1 MKKSLFL
8 FFASVFLS
16 ACSNTEHRSIAQI
29 YSEFSTAPDST
40 RTKVWWFH
48 GETATTKEGITADL
62 EAFKEAGVGGV
73 VYYDQIHGDGAG
85 ASAIFSRE
93 WWDALIFSAQE
104 ARRLGLTFEI
114 NLSNGFVA
122 GGPWVTKEM
131 SMKRLCYSQTML
143 KGGESFDGVLPA
155 PSNDEFWDIKTI
167 AFPVPEAVRWEERVL
182 IEYRVR
188 SDEPLVLTYDMGGE
202 FTARALSYSEGSRS
216 KHPVYSMNWPGPSAD
231 HFYGDGYAQMP
242 PLGQLEASND
252 GVNWWVV
259 RDIPPLYNLHYKH
272 KTISFP
278 AVTARYFRLNFHDWN
293 RPDGF
298 NPRTLEIRGATLR
311 SHAMTDEWENKSGLN
326 SDYIEGNNTPEYDDS
341 EIIDPAQVMDLSA
354 RMQKDGS
361 LRWTAPSGDK
371 EWVVMRVAQTST
383 GGHTKH
389 GRPGQ
394 MGLEV
399 DKMSVA
405 AAKLQWD
412 NFAQV
417 IVDTLTAHGLRP
429 LGVIMDS
436 HEMGSHNWTHGYEHE
451 FAKIN
456 GYDLTS
462 QLPALLGYVVGS
474 KEACDRLLLDH
485 RKTIA
490 RLIAD
495 KYYHTLDSIA
505 ISEGLMFTA
514 QAMGNGQSMT
524 SDNIAAKGA
533 VRRPQGEFWGKHI
546 NGSYDIKEAAS
557 AAHVYGK
564 PIASAEAYTDV
575 KYSQSLAYFKN
586 LADFAYSAQLN
597 EFVVCASAYQPWL
610 DKYPGNTA
618 NGREYCLNR
627 NNTMWPLSKGFWDY
641 QSRAAYMM
649 RQGEPVVDLLIY
661 TGSEVSM
668 KLLSHMLPQ
677 IPEGYD
683 WDVCTD
689 NALLNVIS
697 AKKGRVVCK
706 SGMSYAALIIERLA
720 HLTPEAEAK
729 IAQLK
734 KNGVPVYDA
743 RVEGDYALGAF
754 LNKASIAPDAEFHS
768 DNTVKSKIYFGHRR
782 TAEAEIYFFNNHSDK
797 MFSQSISFRDAA
809 GKLAEYWDPD
819 SGRRLVLGSEDDS
832 QGRLC
837 IELALAPRESGFV
850 VLREAGSM
858 PESEIERT
866 YGQSESIY
874 PVEGVWAVDFYLPA
888 GVRRVNMPKL
898 SDWREFGDE
907 ELRYH
912 SGTAVYQKMIDISKA
927 EDKRVYLRI
936 NGLHACS
943 RIWLNDK
950 EAGYIWCAP
959 WEKDITDYLKYG
971 ENKLAIEVANQLTNR
986 MIGDLYLPENQRIT
1000 YATKALVQKGDE
1012 LLPAGITGGVEL
1024 VVR

>member
-1 MKKSLFL
+1 MVLAVACVQKT
-8 FFASVFLS
+8 SVDLEQVY
-16 ACSNTEHRSIAQI
+16 A
-29 YSEFSTAPDST
+29 EFSSAPDST

-48 GETATTKEGITADL
+48 GETATTMEGITADL

-114 NLSNGFVA
+114 NISNGFVA
-122 GGPWVTKEM
+122 GGPWITKEL
-131 SMKRLCYSQTML
+131 SMKRLCSSETVL
-143 KGGESFDGVLPA
+143 KAGESWSGKLPA
-155 PSNDEFWDIKTI
+155 PSQDEFWDVATL
-167 AFPVPEAVRWEERVL
+167 AFPVPASIKWESRTLVDKTLKFNEAVVL
-182 IEYRVR
+182 SYDFGEPFTSR
-188 SDEPLVLTYDMGGE
+188 SLTYSE
-202 FTARALSYSEGSRS
+202 FCTS
-216 KHPVYSMNWPGPSAD
+216 KHPTLAMNWPGEPSD
-231 HFYGDGYAQMP
+231 NFYGDGFIVMP
-242 PLGQLEASND
+242 ALGELQCSAD
-252 GVNWWVV
+252 GVNWTTV
-259 RDIPPLYNLHYKH
+259 REIPCLYNIHNRV

-278 AVTARYFRLNFHDWN
+278 AVTARYFRLNLHDWN
-293 RPDGF
+293 RTDGQRT
-298 NPRTLEIRGATLR
+298 RTLELR
-311 SHAMTDEWENKSGLN
+311 SAKLNSAAMTDEWENKAGIN
-326 SDYIEGNNTPEYDDS
+326 SEYVRDNNTPDYSVS
-341 EIIDPAQVMDLSA
+341 EIIDAERIINISGLVDKNGEL
-354 RMQKDGS
+354 K
-361 LRWTAPSGDK
+361 WTAPQGEED
-371 EWVVMRVAQTST
+371 WVVLRVAQTST
-383 GGHTKH
+383 RGHTKH

-394 MGLEV
+394 MGLET
-399 DKMSVA
+399 DKLWSKPSEV
-405 AAKLQWD
+405 QWD

-417 IVDTLTAHGLRP
+417 IIDTLTNRGLRP
-429 LGVIMDS
+429 DGVIMDS
-436 HEMGSHNWTHGYEHE
+436 HEMGSQNWTFDYAQR
-451 FAKIN
+451 FKDFK
-456 GYDLTS
+456 GYDIIDY
-462 QLPALLGYVVGS
+462 LPALLGYVVDS
-474 KEACDRLLLDH
+474 KDKTDELLLDH
-485 RKTIA
+485 RQTIA
-490 RLIAD
+490 HLVNTRYFAA
-495 KYYHTLDSIA
+495 LDSIA
-505 ISEGLMFTA
+505 ISKNMQFTA
-514 QAMGNGQSMT
+514 QATGNGQSMT

-533 VRRPQGEFWGKHI
+533 VRRPQGEFWGKH
-546 NGSYDIKEAAS
+546 NEGSYDIKEAAS
-557 AAHVYGK
+557 AAHIYGK
-564 PIASAEAYTDV
+564 PIASAEAYTDA
-575 KYSQSLAYFKN
+575 KYSQSLAYLKN
-586 LADFAYSAQLN
+586 LADYSYAFHLN

-627 NNTMWPLSKGFWDY
+627 NNTMWPLSRGFWDY

-898 SDWREFGDE
+898 SDWREFRDE

-959 WEKDITDYLKYG
+959 WEKDITDYLKDG